1 MEIQEIYNN
10 LKRSRTF
17 ITEYADLDSRIW
29 HLQFNAQHYNRRKL
43 FNIIGLAAAVL
54 MALILSSEGS
64 TPAAPIGVILYMA
77 PITYL
82 FFRFG
87 VGNVLDYFKRK
98 RLSKQILPEL
108 RKLSAKMNTIAD
120 ELDSFTILPERYR
133 TIHAVDTIGNYIVNK
148 RADTLKEA
156 INLYEDELHK
166 HNQLR
171 NQQLHIQ
178 QNNHIIQQN
187 REMIKAQKITNSRLR
202 WLDI

>member
-1 MEIQEIYNN
+1 
-10 LKRSRTF
+10 
-17 ITEYADLDSRIW
+17 
-29 HLQFNAQHYNRRKL
+29 
-43 FNIIGLAAAVL
+43 
-54 MALILSSEGS
+54 MALMLSSEGS
-64 TPAAPIGVILYMA
+64 TPSAPIGVIIYMA

-82 FFRFG
+82 FVRFG

-98 RLSKQILPEL
+98 QLSKQILPEL

-120 ELDSFTILPERYR
+120 ELDSFTILPQRYR
-133 TIHAVDTIGNYIVNK
+133 TIHAVDSIGNYLVNK

-156 INLYEDELHK
+156 INLYEDQLHK
-166 HNQLR
+166 QNQLR